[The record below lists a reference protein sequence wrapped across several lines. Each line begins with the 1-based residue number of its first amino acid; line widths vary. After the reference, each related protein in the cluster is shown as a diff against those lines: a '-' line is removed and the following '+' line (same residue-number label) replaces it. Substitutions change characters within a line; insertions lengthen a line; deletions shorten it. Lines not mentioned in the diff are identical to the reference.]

1 MEWARQLART
11 SRRLAREPGFTG
23 AALVLLALGIGLS
36 TAAFG
41 VLDHLLWRPLP
52 AVDAVDRVVVIYAS
66 EGDRELDVASYADL
80 RDLGERGRAFEAV
93 AAFKPMSMELATG
106 AGGDDEVDLTTGM
119 LVSADY
125 FRALRL
131 QPAAGRFFRRDEQ
144 AAPGARVA
152 VIGHDVW
159 QRRFGGRPDV
169 AGRTVMLDG
178 LPFTVVGVAPRGFG
192 GTSEDLRAAL
202 FVPMA
207 LQPQFMGE
215 DLLANR
221 GWGGVIGL
229 ARLRGETTVEQAAGD
244 LRRVAAELAREFPD
258 TNATRTMSLEPL
270 ATSRLS
276 ALSRSLWQGASAMLA
291 MTVALVLLVA
301 CTNVATLLT
310 TRAVAR
316 REELGLLRTLGATP
330 RRLASEL
337 LLEALV
343 LALAGGLAGLLV
355 ANGALALAR
364 RTSLP
369 VLQEVTLDRRALL
382 VALAATLLSA
392 VLAALSPLRE
402 SRRQLQAP
410 LRSGGVVRSR
420 GRAVGVALQ
429 LCVSL
434 VLLVGTTLFA
444 RTLGNLL
451 SAPLGFDTRGM
462 LVGTLGAR
470 AAATPEERGARWR
483 AVAEAMREVP
493 GVEAAALT
501 SRLPAGGDYD
511 QLGVRMHGKT
521 EIIGVQA
528 VGGDYFRALGV
539 AALRGRTLEAADERQ
554 SLRVAVVNESLAQRY
569 WPGEPALGRT
579 LDLMDEGT
587 VTVVGVV
594 PDVKDGELRSTAA
607 PLFYVPWS
615 LGATGD
621 APRAFY
627 LVARTT
633 GDPRTFAGAVRS
645 AAIAAGAGRAPRIG
659 AFADYLAVITARERA
674 AVGLLAALSALS
686 LLLTTVGLYSLLAWS
701 VAQRSRELGVRAAL
715 GAGRGRLLR
724 MVVGQAMRLAGA
736 GVVAGGVAGMALA
749 GASRSVLFGIRPYDP
764 WNLALPAMLLLAAA
778 LAAAWWPARRAT
790 RIDPMA
796 ALRS

>member
-11 SRRLAREPGFTG
+11 SRRLMREPGFTG
-23 AALVLLALGIGLS
+23 AALVLLALGIGLT

-41 VLDHLLWRPLP
+41 ILDHLLWRPLP
-52 AVDAVDRVVVIYAS
+52 AVDAVDRVVVIYSS
-66 EGDRELDVASYADL
+66 EGDRRLGVASYADL
-80 RDLGERGRAFEAV
+80 RDLGERSRAFEAV
-93 AAFKPMSMELATG
+93 AAFKPMSMELAVG
-106 AGGDDEVDLTTGM
+106 AGGDDDVELTTGM

-131 QPAAGRFFRRDEQ
+131 HPAAGRFFRRDEQ

-169 AGRTVMLDG
+169 AGRTVTLDG

-202 FVPMA
+202 FLPMA
-207 LQPQFMGE
+207 LQPQLMGE

-258 TNATRTMSLEPL
+258 TNSTRTMSLEPL

-343 LALAGGLAGLLV
+343 LAIAGGLGGLLV
-355 ANGALALAR
+355 AQGALALAR
-364 RTSLP
+364 GSSLP

-402 SRRQLQAP
+402 SRQQLQAP

-434 VLLVGTTLFA
+434 VLLVGTTLFS

-451 SAPLGFDTRGM
+451 SAPLGFDTQGL
-462 LVGTLGAR
+462 LVGSLGAR

-483 AVAEAMREVP
+483 AVAEALREVP

-501 SRLPAGGDYD
+501 SRLPAGGDFD
-511 QLGVRMHGKT
+511 QLGVRMNGKT

-539 AALRGRTLEAADERQ
+539 NALRGRTLEVADERQ
-554 SLRVAVVNESLAQRY
+554 SLRVAVVNESLARRY
-569 WPGEPALGRT
+569 WPGERALGRT
-579 LDLMDEGT
+579 LDLMDEGM
-587 VTVVGVV
+587 VAVVGVV

-615 LGATGD
+615 LAGD

-627 LVARTT
+627 LVARAT

-701 VAQRSRELGVRAAL
+701 VAQRTRELGVRAAL

-749 GASRSVLFGIRPYDP
+749 GASRRVLFGIGPYDP
-764 WNLALPAMLLLAAA
+764 LNLALPAMLLLAAA